1 MMAESTRFATV
12 TERDL
17 QKLLLRWYGRE
28 KQNEL
33 RRQLW
38 EFQNYSDY
46 YLKEKN
52 RSEPQEKGPI
62 AGVLKL
68 FFAEARKVGRTS
80 YSKSTLNST
89 RGLNS
94 DFKSTR
100 GFDIINDSEFTE
112 VSKVF
117 GARCVELKRQGLAK
131 VELTPRIC
139 EEDLEKL
146 YECSVFNVNR

>member
-1 MMAESTRFATV
+1 MDAKNKSSYDHSSESS
-12 TERDL
+12 
-17 QKLLLRWYGRE
+17 
-28 KQNEL
+28 N
-33 RRQLW
+33 
-38 EFQNYSDY
+38 

-52 RSEPQEKGPI
+52 ISEPQEKGPI

-68 FFAEARKVGRTS
+68 FFAEARKVDRTS
-80 YSKSTLNST
+80 YSKSTLNSI

-100 GFDIINDSEFTE
+100 SFDIINDLEFTE
-112 VSKVF
+112 ASKVF

-131 VELTPRIC
+131 VELTPPIC

-146 YECSVFNVNR
+146 YECGVFN